1 MSDAN
6 LLLEKDA
13 AVATITFN
21 NPKALNA
28 LTEETFTGMESLLD
42 ELEKDAEIR
51 VIILTGAG
59 DKAFIAGGDI
69 SHLASLDAEGA
80 RQFALLAQ
88 RVIDRIETFP
98 KPVIAA
104 VNGYC
109 LGGGNELAMGCDLR
123 IAADSAKFGQPEVK
137 LGIIPGFAG
146 TQRLSRLVG
155 KGRAKEMIYTGE
167 MIDAAEA
174 YRIGLVGRRDR
185 SRVGD
190 VGPTGARIDGR
201 RQGQRSRC
209 SVDDIAHRPHP
220 GTRDIRTL
228 ARGVRYIGHT
238 RRQKVGDRNAGG
250 IVRAGIGYGDRVGD
264 GTTGSIG
271 RHAVGLRNGQVGGQ
285 RRRVGVG
292 GALVAGIRVADRC
305 RDRGGVRMAR
315 PGTHDGRSPGG
326 TRRGV
331 DPGDWPRGCSRT
343 SRSVASGCAS
353 ARANRGSSRW
363 ESSSPCSWSCPPAC
377 SWPGC

>member
-6 LLLEKDA
+6 LLLEKNA

-174 YRIGLVGRRDR
+174 CRIGLVNRVVAKDR
-185 SRVGD
+185 LIKE
-190 VGPTGARIDGR
+190 AK
-201 RQGQRSRC
+201 
-209 SVDDIAHRPHP
+209 A
-220 GTRDIRTL
+220 L
-228 ARGVRYIGHT
+228 AM
-238 RRQKVGDRNAGG
+238 KMCD
-250 IVRAGIGYGDRVGD
+250 
-264 GTTGSIG
+264 
-271 RHAVGLRNGQVGGQ
+271 
-285 RRRVGVG
+285 
-292 GALVAGIRVADRC
+292 
-305 RDRGGVRMAR
+305 
-315 PGTHDGRSPGG
+315 
-326 TRRGV
+326 
-331 DPGDWPRGCSRT
+331 T
-343 SRSVASGCAS
+343 SAS
-353 ARANRGSSRW
+353 AIRLCKEAIDNGMEMDFARAARYEADLFGLSFTTADCKEGISAFLEKR
-363 ESSSPCSWSCPPAC
+363 PAKF
-377 SWPGC
+377 

>member
-42 ELEKDAEIR
+42 ELENDAEIR

-174 YRIGLVGRRDR
+174 CRIGLVNRVVAKDR
-185 SRVGD
+185 LIKE
-190 VGPTGARIDGR
+190 AK
-201 RQGQRSRC
+201 
-209 SVDDIAHRPHP
+209 A
-220 GTRDIRTL
+220 L
-228 ARGVRYIGHT
+228 AM
-238 RRQKVGDRNAGG
+238 KMCDK
-250 IVRAGIGYGDRVGD
+250 
-264 GTTGSIG
+264 S
-271 RHAVGLRNGQVGGQ
+271 
-285 RRRVGVG
+285 
-292 GALVAGIRVADRC
+292 
-305 RDRGGVRMAR
+305 
-315 PGTHDGRSPGG
+315 
-326 TRRGV
+326 
-331 DPGDWPRGCSRT
+331 
-343 SRSVASGCAS
+343 AS
-353 ARANRGSSRW
+353 AIRLCKEAIDNGLEMDFARAARYEADLFGLSFTTADCKEGISAFLEKR
-363 ESSSPCSWSCPPAC
+363 PAKF
-377 SWPGC
+377 